1 MGRSGGS
8 GVSSQRRVVVT
19 GIGAISPFGTGTTA
33 YFEGLRSGRS
43 GTRRLTLV
51 QDPLLES
58 QVAAEVPDF
67 DPLRYVSSA
76 DAKRVPRLV
85 PMAIG
90 ATREAMAGAG
100 YDLSLLTEEERR
112 RISVLVGTGGGGIE
126 FAEMQYREFYGRGS
140 RHVTPYCVSSSF
152 VGMLSS
158 EISIAL
164 GLYGASHVLSTGCTS
179 STDAIGYAYRQI
191 KTGQATTVIT
201 GGAEACI
208 TQGLLAGFG
217 RMKVA
222 SSRYNDAPERASRPF
237 DRDRDGFVLGEGA
250 WMLILES
257 QENARRRGARVLAE
271 ITGYGSTCEAYHR
284 VAVKNDGVEPARAM
298 SLALEEAGV
307 ESARVGC
314 VQLHGTGTRLNDPA
328 ETRAV
333 KLVFG
338 ARSARVAATS
348 VKSQIGHPQGA
359 CGAAGVLAA
368 ILTLTQGIVPP
379 TINYDNAD
387 PECDLDYT
395 PNKAR
400 ALEVDHVLC
409 NTIAF
414 GSKNSALLVSRI
426 GQGASP

>member
-1 MGRSGGS
+1 MSSG
-8 GVSSQRRVVVT
+8 QRVVVT
-19 GIGAISPFGTGTTA
+19 GIGAISPFGIGAAA
-33 YFEGLRSGRS
+33 YFDGLRDGRS
-43 GTRRLTLV
+43 GTRRLSLV

-67 DPLRYVSSA
+67 DPLDYIGPL
-76 DAKRVPRLV
+76 DAKRVPRLI

-90 ATREAMAGAG
+90 AAREAMAGAG
-100 YDLSLLTEEERR
+100 YDPSALTEDQRR
-112 RISVLVGTGGGGIE
+112 RTSVLVGTGGGGIE
-126 FAEMQYREFYGRGS
+126 FAERQYREFYGKGS

-191 KTGQATTVIT
+191 KTGQASTVIT

-222 SSRYNDAPERASRPF
+222 SSRYNATPERASRPF

-250 WMLILES
+250 WMLVLES
-257 QENARRRGARVLAE
+257 LESARRRGARVLAE

-298 SLALEEAGV
+298 SLALEEAGADP
-307 ESARVGC
+307 ARVGC
-314 VQLHGTGTRLNDPA
+314 VQLHGTGTPLNDPA

-338 ARSARVAATS
+338 ERAARVACTA

-368 ILTLTQGIVPP
+368 VFTLTRGIVPP
-379 TINYDNAD
+379 TINYDNPD

-414 GSKNSALLVSRI
+414 GSKNSALLVSRAEE
-426 GQGASP
+426 GGAR